1 MIDFKRFRKAAVYFA
16 IASFAILLLTPHGGK
31 FKYEFNVGKTWTE
44 GDLHAPF
51 DFPVYKTDAELLEE
65 RRKTSEQSP
74 SYFVMDTLQG
84 MEQLHKLRNALAGK
98 ASGEA
103 LSKRISEPLA
113 EIYDR
118 GVTASGTIPSE
129 RNRTIVVLRGGL
141 SRATLAS
148 ELFTEKSA
156 HDRLKAAILSDSHSQ
171 ELMKYADSAGLNAY
185 IVPNL
190 SYDENLTSAV
200 NRKNLDA
207 ILPTEGMIT
216 GGTPIISKGETVSS
230 ETFKVLSSL
239 KREYEKNIGPTG
251 NKFFM
256 FSGRFLF
263 ILVCTGA
270 IFVLLLMFMRSML
283 LDVRCLVFT
292 LSLIVIF
299 AGIALLVL
307 RVSPSWVYA
316 VPFTIAPIYISS
328 FFYSRPAIFIH
339 FILIL
344 MTGYFTP
351 SSFEFVFLNSVA
363 GITAVIGF
371 KHSYDRG
378 QLFVTGLF
386 IFLTYLISYSALKLM
401 QEGGF
406 RSFDMMYALYF
417 VLNTFMVIV
426 LFQFTF
432 LFEHIFGFVSISR
445 LVELSDTNR
454 RLLRELAEVAPGTAQ
469 HVMQVANLS
478 EAVIRE
484 IGGDPLLVRAGA
496 LYHDIGKIKNPELF
510 IENQMHGHNP
520 HSDLPPETSAQI
532 IIEHVTYG
540 VELAAKHN
548 LPEAIIDFIRTHH
561 GRSKVFYF
569 YSQYLAEHPEAKDD
583 ENVGRMF
590 TYPGPNPSTK
600 EMAVVMMADS
610 CEAASRSL
618 RKPDEASINALV
630 DKIIDTQL
638 NEGYLKDSDI
648 TLRDVERAKDVIKAK
663 LRNIYHV
670 RVEYPNR

>member
-16 IASFAILLLTPHGGK
+16 LASFAILLLTPHGGK
-31 FKYEFNVGKTWTE
+31 FKYEFSVGKSWTE
-44 GDLHAPF
+44 DDLLAPF
-51 DFPVYKTDAELLEE
+51 DFPVYKSEAELVEE
-65 RRKTSEQSP
+65 RRVTGELSP
-74 SYFVMDTLQG
+74 SFFVMDTLQG
-84 MEQLHKLRNALAGK
+84 LEQAHKLRSALGGK

-103 LSKRISEPLA
+103 LLRRVAKPMR
-113 EIYDR
+113 EIYER
-118 GVTASGTIPSE
+118 GVVASGAIPGE
-129 RNRTIVVLRGGL
+129 RSRSIVVLRGGA
-141 SRATLAS
+141 SRATIAS

-156 HDRLKAAILSDSHSQ
+156 YDRLKAAILSDVHSQ
-171 ELMKYADSAGLNAY
+171 MLMDYADSVGLNAY
-185 IVPNL
+185 LAPNL
-190 SYDENLTSAV
+190 MYDEELTSAV
-200 NRKNLDA
+200 RRKNLDA
-207 ILPTEGMIT
+207 ILPTEGMISE
-216 GGTPIISKGETVSS
+216 GTTVIARGETVSGD
-230 ETFKVLSSL
+230 TFKALSSL
-239 KREYEKNIGPTG
+239 KREYEKNVGLSG
-251 NKFFM
+251 NKYLM
-256 FSGRFLF
+256 FAGRFLF
-263 ILVCTGA
+263 ILICMGGILA
-270 IFVLLLMFMRSML
+270 LLLMFMRSML

-292 LSLIVIF
+292 LSLTVIF
-299 AGIALLVL
+299 VGVALVVL

-316 VPFTIAPIYISS
+316 IPFTIVPIYISS

-378 QLFVTGLF
+378 QLFLTGLF
-386 IFLTYLISYSALKLM
+386 IFLTYLISYSALKLL
-401 QEGGF
+401 QEGSF
-406 RSFDMMYALYF
+406 RSFDMMFALYF

-432 LFEHIFGFVSISR
+432 LFEHVFGFVSLSR
-445 LVELSDTNR
+445 LVELADTNR

-496 LYHDIGKIKNPELF
+496 LYHDIGKMKNPELF

-520 HSDLPPETSAQI
+520 HSDLPPEVSAQI

-540 VELAAKHN
+540 IELAARHN

-569 YSQYLAEHPEAKDD
+569 YSRYLDEHPEAKDD
-583 ENVGRMF
+583 ESIARMF

-618 RKPDEASINALV
+618 RKPDEASISALV

-648 TLRDVERAKDVIKAK
+648 TLRDVERAKEIIKAK

-670 RVEYPNR
+670 RVEYPAR

>member
-16 IASFAILLLTPHGGK
+16 IASFAILLLTPRGGK

-44 GDLHAPF
+44 NDLLAPF
-51 DFPVYKTDAELLEE
+51 DFPVYKTEAELLEE
-65 RRKTSEQSP
+65 RKRTSEQAP

-84 MEQLHKLRNALAGK
+84 VEQAYKLRSALAGK

-103 LSKRISEPLA
+103 LLKRISKPLD
-113 EIYDR
+113 EIYKR
-118 GVTASGTIPSE
+118 GLAPSGTIPNE
-129 RNRTIVVLRGGL
+129 RNRTIIILRGGL
-141 SRATLAS
+141 SHATLVA

-156 HDRLKAAILSDSHSQ
+156 YDRLKAAILNDSHSQ
-171 ELMKYADSAGLNAY
+171 ELMEYADSAELNTY
-185 IVPNL
+185 LVPNL
-190 SYDENLTSAV
+190 SYDEDLTSTIKR
-200 NRKNLDA
+200 NSLDA
-207 ILPTEGMIT
+207 ILPTEGMISE
-216 GGTPIISKGETVSS
+216 GSVIITKGETVSG
-230 ETFKVLSSL
+230 ETFKALSSL
-239 KREYEKNIGPTG
+239 KREYEKNTG
-251 NKFFM
+251 LSGNQFLM
-256 FSGRFLF
+256 FAGRFFF
-263 ILVCTGA
+263 ILICMGGILA
-270 IFVLLLMFMRSML
+270 LLLMFMRSML
-283 LDVRCLVFT
+283 LDGRCLVFT
-292 LSLIVIF
+292 LSLIAIF
-299 AGIALLVL
+299 AGIALIVL

-316 VPFTIAPIYISS
+316 VPFTIVPIYISS

-386 IFLTYLISYSALKLM
+386 IFLTYLISYSALKLL
-401 QEGGF
+401 QEGSF

-432 LFEHIFGFVSISR
+432 LFEHVFGFVSRSR

-496 LYHDIGKIKNPELF
+496 LYHDIGKMKNPELF

-520 HSDLPPETSAQI
+520 HSNLAPEISAQI

-569 YSQYLAEHPEAKDD
+569 YSRYLDEHPEAKDD
-583 ENVGRMF
+583 ERLAQMF

-618 RKPDEASINALV
+618 RKPDELSINTLV

-638 NEGYLKDSDI
+638 NEGYLKDSDV
-648 TLRDVERAKDVIKAK
+648 TLRDIERAKEVIKAK